1 MNERNIEIKIK
12 VQESKV
18 QEMRSSAENKKERK
32 ARQSESKCRIYPNW
46 HSNQSVG

>member
-18 QEMRSSAENKKERK
+18 QEMRLSAGNKQ

-46 HSNQSVG
+46 HSN